1 MAMEGGTPKTPTM
14 TRQRQ
19 ALMGLPKKAL
29 SKPFVRT
36 FFLTWLACD
45 TRCYPMM
52 VQQTGNT
59 SSSRVSLWTLSA
71 SSDLEQ
77 SHGLVGNADLV
88 HDTVP

>member
-52 VQQTGNT
+52 FQQTGIT
-59 SSSRVSLWTLSA
+59 SSSRVSLWTLSHA
-71 SSDLEQ
+71 SQEQ

>member
-1 MAMEGGTPKTPTM
+1 MTRCGSKGLGGIHWDGEGGEVAMEGGTPKTPTM

-45 TRCYPMM
+45 TRCHP
-52 VQQTGNT
+52 
-59 SSSRVSLWTLSA
+59 
-71 SSDLEQ
+71 
-77 SHGLVGNADLV
+77 
-88 HDTVP
+88 